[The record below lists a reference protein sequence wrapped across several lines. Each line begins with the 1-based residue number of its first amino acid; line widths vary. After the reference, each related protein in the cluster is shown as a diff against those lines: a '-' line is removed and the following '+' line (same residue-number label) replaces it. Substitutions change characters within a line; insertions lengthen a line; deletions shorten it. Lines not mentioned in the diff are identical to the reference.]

1 MGNNHLDSCGIL
13 SQESTY
19 STNTSLRLQCRWG
32 FHISI
37 ARFHAVGNVC
47 PPIPPPLQG
56 YSVTIIKLRP
66 TSKWSLQI
74 WRIIRDLGCGAQ
86 PQTLSHPLAMYGP
99 PQAPPPFN
107 PAARSLLRFCAVYQY
122 RTIHFALR
130 QCGKMV
136 VHRKNDGTP
145 WLEPG

>member
-1 MGNNHLDSCGIL
+1 MGNRRVKMGNNHLDSCGIL

-37 ARFHAVGNVC
+37 ARSHAVGNVC

-99 PQAPPPFN
+99 PLAPPPFYPIKN
-107 PAARSLLRFCAVYQY
+107 AP
-122 RTIHFALR
+122 HALYTALSSVTHLTFTM
-130 QCGKMV
+130 C
-136 VHRKNDGTP
+136 
-145 WLEPG
+145 